1 MLATGFDTV
10 IGHTGGPQSQAIAQ
24 FCVDPKL
31 EARRTTQ
38 RPLTDSMVIG
48 RRARLD
54 RSLPFVANSLLVL
67 IETAHR
73 ELERDQEAAKASL
86 ATASR
91 ILNAEVEC
99 HSSDACLPRRGLAA
113 WQVIRVRDYVDRN
126 LHRSINVR
134 DLSQVARRS
143 PAHFSRTFKLAV
155 GESPHA
161 YVVRRRVERACH
173 LMITCAAS
181 LSDIALSV
189 GLSDQAHLCRLF
201 RQTYG
206 QSPAAWRRARDLE
219 ASRPEAVS
227 RTYGEVQAIRAA
239 KDKMDRP
246 AGR

>member
-1 MLATGFDTV
+1 MRATGFDTV
-10 IGHTGGPQSQAIAQ
+10 IGHTPGPQSQAIAQ
-24 FCVDPKL
+24 FCVDPKP
-31 EARRTTQ
+31 EARRTAQ
-38 RPLTDSMVIG
+38 SPLTDSMAVG

-54 RSLPFVANSLLVL
+54 RLHPFVASSLVEL
-67 IETAHR
+67 IEIACR

-99 HSSDACLPRRGLAA
+99 HSSDACLPQRGLAA
-113 WQVIRVRDYVDRN
+113 WQIIRVRDYVDRN
-126 LHRSINVR
+126 LHRAINVQ

-143 PAHFSRTFKLAV
+143 PAHFSRRFKLAV

-161 YVVRRRVERACH
+161 YVVRRRLDRACH
-173 LMITCAAS
+173 LMITGAAS

-219 ASRPEAVS
+219 ASRPEADS
-227 RTYGEVQAIRAA
+227 RTYGEVLAIRAA
-239 KDKMDRP
+239 KDEMDRP
-246 AGR
+246 TDR